1 MPKQSIEINKSPQ
14 EVYAFLEHQL
24 AAVYKVDVAHLLN
37 ATTNSTLQSSK
48 GTLPLK
54 QQVTEIVVNE
64 RIRFESKYGKD
75 QAITEYRLEPSEV
88 GCLLTLQEEGSSE
101 KFSRRLNFKLF
112 SLPFFRSYAE
122 RRLATM
128 LQNIKQQLETDPQ
141 NDSH

>member
-14 EVYAFLEHQL
+14 AVYTFLERQL
-24 AAVYKVDVAHLLN
+24 ASVYKVDVAHLLN
-37 ATTNSTLQSSK
+37 ATTNSTLQTNR

-64 RIRFESKYGKD
+64 RIRFESQYGKD
-75 QAITEYRLEPSEV
+75 QAVTEYRLEPSKA
-88 GCLLTLQEEGSSE
+88 GCLLTLQEEGTSE

-112 SLPFFRSYAE
+112 SLPFFRTYAE

-128 LQNIKQQLETDPQ
+128 LQNIKQQLETGAED
-141 NDSH
+141 DSH